1 MGRKLKKGL
10 DYFPLYHDFFT
21 NKKTQALRR
30 AHSHVGILTY
40 LNILCRV
47 YDNGYYYR
55 FDDFDELC
63 MDIAEE
69 IANEQLRRT
78 ATGVAETINYL
89 VGRGILDEGLFK
101 QGVISGVALQEQYV
115 MSSYKAKRKIEMGVY
130 CLLQKSEEAADVGGS
145 IPKNEISSEEMPIYS
160 EEMPIS
166 SEESTQR
173 EEKEEGKENVSFIHS
188 IAREEDEEKEYIER
202 KVAEVGFDE
211 DDDVSADA
219 YREELKSN
227 LKQKFIKGE
236 LGQGVVFMS
245 NEQFLDLT
253 EMLSLDELEKYFA
266 VIVKCEKGGKKFTRK
281 SHYQAIIDMA
291 KKDRKIKNRSQ
302 NMENINIVNALK
314 DMYGAHDEIGLR
326 DGTHEVFKRGAE

>member
-1 MGRKLKKGL
+1 MGRKPKVGL

-30 AHSHVGILTY
+30 AQSHVGILTY

-101 QGVISGVALQEQYV
+101 RGVISGVALQEQYV
-115 MSSYKAKRKIEMGVY
+115 MSSYKAKRKIEMDVY
-130 CLLQKSEEAADVGGS
+130 CLLPKSEEAADVGGS
-145 IPKNEISSEEMPIYS
+145 TPENPISSEEMPISS

-166 SEESTQR
+166 SEESAQSK
-173 EEKEEGKENVSFIHS
+173 EKEKVKENLNTLTECNEAEPPAEVQEEIFIRMICKDGTLYDVKKKSLSRYRELYRAVNIEDELRKMCGWLDGNPSRRKTKGGMPRFIHS
-188 IAREEDEEKEYIER
+188 WFARAAEGAEARR
-202 KVAEVGFDE
+202 KVHPETNSASFDVE
-211 DDDVSADA
+211 DFFSS
-219 YREELKSN
+219 RITKEL
-227 LKQKFIKGE
+227 
-236 LGQGVVFMS
+236 
-245 NEQFLDLT
+245 
-253 EMLSLDELEKYFA
+253 
-266 VIVKCEKGGKKFTRK
+266 
-281 SHYQAIIDMA
+281 
-291 KKDRKIKNRSQ
+291 
-302 NMENINIVNALK
+302 
-314 DMYGAHDEIGLR
+314 
-326 DGTHEVFKRGAE
+326 

>member
-1 MGRKLKKGL
+1 MGRKPKVGL

-55 FDDFDELC
+55 FDDFEELC

-101 QGVISGVALQEQYV
+101 RGVISGVALQEQYV
-115 MSSYKAKRKIEMGVY
+115 MSSYKAKRKIEMDVY
-130 CLLQKSEEAADVGGS
+130 CLLPKSEEAADVGGS
-145 IPKNEISSEEMPIYS
+145 TPENPISSEEMPISS

-166 SEESTQR
+166 SEESAQSK
-173 EEKEEGKENVSFIHS
+173 EKVKENLNTLTECNEAEPPAEEEIFIRMICKDGTLYDVKKKSLSRYRELYRAVNIEDELRKMCGWLDGNPSRRKTKGGMPRFIHS
-188 IAREEDEEKEYIER
+188 WFARA
-202 KVAEVGFDE
+202 AE
-211 DDDVSADA
+211 
-219 YREELKSN
+219 
-227 LKQKFIKGE
+227 
-236 LGQGVVFMS
+236 
-245 NEQFLDLT
+245 
-253 EMLSLDELEKYFA
+253 
-266 VIVKCEKGGKKFTRK
+266 
-281 SHYQAIIDMA
+281 
-291 KKDRKIKNRSQ
+291 
-302 NMENINIVNALK
+302 
-314 DMYGAHDEIGLR
+314 
-326 DGTHEVFKRGAE
+326 GAEARRKAEASASGGSFDTDDFFAAALAASYKK

>member
-1 MGRKLKKGL
+1 MGRKPKVGL

-101 QGVISGVALQEQYV
+101 RGVISGVALQEQYV
-115 MSSYKAKRKIEMGVY
+115 TSSYKAKRKIEMDVY
-130 CLLQKSEEAADVGGS
+130 CLLPKSEEAADVGGS
-145 IPKNEISSEEMPIYS
+145 TPENIISSEEMPIYS
-160 EEMPIS
+160 EESAQREKKEKEKENIS
-166 SEESTQR
+166 S
-173 EEKEEGKENVSFIHS
+173 IHS
-188 IAREEDEEKEYIER
+188 IAREEEEEDEGEAAYLDR
-202 KVAEVGFDE
+202 MVADAGFDE
-211 DDDVSADA
+211 NDVESAEA
-219 YREELKSN
+219 YREELK
-227 LKQKFIKGE
+227 QKLRQKYLGGK
-236 LGQGVVFMS
+236 LGQGILFMS
-245 NEQFLDLT
+245 EDQFLYLWNN
-253 EMLSLDELEKYFA
+253 LSYAELDKYCA
-266 VIVKCEKGGKKFTRK
+266 IVVNCEKNGKKFTK
-281 SHYQAIIDMA
+281 KTHFQAILDMA
-291 KKDRKIKNRSQ
+291 KEDRKI
-302 NMENINIVNALK
+302 I
-314 DMYGAHDEIGLR
+314 
-326 DGTHEVFKRGAE
+326 KRRK

>member
-160 EEMPIS
+160 EEMAIS
-166 SEESTQR
+166 SEESTQSKSKRKSKSETLNSLSESNEAECPEIFIRMALKDGTYYDVPKKSLSRYR
-173 EEKEEGKENVSFIHS
+173 ELYRRIDIESELRKMCGWLEGNPSRRKTKGGMPRFIHS
-188 IAREEDEEKEYIER
+188 WFARASEG
-202 KVAEVGFDE
+202 AE
-211 DDDVSADA
+211 A
-219 YREELKSN
+219 
-227 LKQKFIKGE
+227 KQKASQNQKQSESASFDVDDFFEAAVRRSYKDFKGNNE
-236 LGQGVVFMS
+236 FKE
-245 NEQFLDLT
+245 NEQ
-253 EMLSLDELEKYFA
+253 
-266 VIVKCEKGGKKFTRK
+266 
-281 SHYQAIIDMA
+281 
-291 KKDRKIKNRSQ
+291 
-302 NMENINIVNALK
+302 
-314 DMYGAHDEIGLR
+314 
-326 DGTHEVFKRGAE
+326 